1 MNVRKIDP
9 PRQFE
14 VGQGGS
20 ITISH
25 VADIDLA
32 ADEQV
37 TFHTEGGAQNDVARK
52 SWGFYAAGSLNGR
65 LPQCGLRPVL
75 VRNPQDRLYLMLVE
89 AGREADFEA
98 YCRAERQDVLFWLDG
113 SEELPF

>member
-1 MNVRKIDP
+1 MKLKSIDP
-9 PRQFE
+9 PRQFN
-14 VGQGGS
+14 VGLDGS

-37 TFHTEGGAQNDVARK
+37 TFRTEGGAETDVARK

-65 LPQCGLRPVL
+65 LPQCGLRPAL
-75 VRNPQDRLYLMLVE
+75 VRNEQGRLYLMLVE
-89 AGREADFEA
+89 AGREEDFHA
-98 YCRAERQDVLFWLDG
+98 YCESDRQTLLFWLDG
-113 SEELPF
+113 SQELPF